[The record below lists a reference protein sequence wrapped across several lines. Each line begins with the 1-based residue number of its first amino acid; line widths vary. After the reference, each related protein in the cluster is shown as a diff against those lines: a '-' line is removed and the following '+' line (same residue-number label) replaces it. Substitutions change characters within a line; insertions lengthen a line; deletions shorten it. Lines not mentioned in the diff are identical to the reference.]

1 MENEERLQRNG
12 SDQHFFFLLLLNMF
26 HFIPNIVEEVLE
38 MMKLRQKVEGWKTYE
53 IQLCFF
59 LNVEFVVLEMGKKCA
74 LLQLSVIS
82 QHDPFAIIALCTF
95 VLIFGLTCVS
105 KTK

>member
-1 MENEERLQRNG
+1 
-12 SDQHFFFLLLLNMF
+12 
-26 HFIPNIVEEVLE
+26 
-38 MMKLRQKVEGWKTYE
+38 MMKLMQKIEGWKTYE
-53 IQLCFF
+53 IQLHFF
-59 LNVEFVVLEMGKKCA
+59 LNVEFVVLKMGKKCA

-82 QHDPFAIIALCTF
+82 QHDPSAIIALGTF

>member
-1 MENEERLQRNG
+1 
-12 SDQHFFFLLLLNMF
+12 
-26 HFIPNIVEEVLE
+26 
-38 MMKLRQKVEGWKTYE
+38 MMKLMQIIGWKTYE
-53 IQLCFF
+53 IQLHFF
-59 LNVEFVVLEMGKKCA
+59 LNVEFVVLKMGKKCA

-82 QHDPFAIIALCTF
+82 QHDTSAIIALGTF